1 MPLVLPSALEMYQ
14 TTLRDPAF
22 YMIWKRILKLFTLWS
37 TYLDVYK
44 PEELAYPAV
53 NIQKVE
59 VDRLVTYFEYTY
71 LNVTNA
77 LPMNE
82 FESKYLNFN
91 LYWTLIISLLT
102 FFFLI

>member
-1 MPLVLPSALEMYQ
+1 MYQ

-22 YMIWKRILKLFTLWS
+22 YMIWKRILKLFTLWN

-44 PEELAYPAV
+44 PEELAYPTV

-59 VDRLVTYFEYTY
+59 VDKLVTYFEYTY

-82 FESKYLNFN
+82 FESKCLNCN
-91 LYWTLIISLLT
+91 LHLSYTNL
-102 FFFLI
+102 